1 MICKMKSEI
10 LLMVTAVFVFAFAAC
25 DRLSVKDDL
34 NDVQFELTDHRGE
47 QVIFPD
53 SFQGKSVLIGYVYTH
68 CPDICPMIT
77 FNMRDVEQELDR
89 DDIHFVSI
97 SFDPNRDTPEILADY
112 ARNYRLNDEKW
123 SLLTGDRR
131 TISELLDRLNIA
143 TVKTP
148 SRFTESG
155 HQIYFIDHT
164 DRVTLIDSEGKI
176 RRHYT
181 GSELRSEE
189 VITDIRQLLE
199 IDES

>member
-1 MICKMKSEI
+1 MSCRFQEI
-10 LLMVTAVFVFAFAAC
+10 IMLMVAAVFAFTTAAC

-34 NDVQFELTDHRGE
+34 NDVQFELTDHRGD
-47 QVIFPD
+47 QITFPD

-89 DDIHFVSI
+89 DDLHFVSI

-112 ARNYRLNDEKW
+112 ARNYRLNDDKW
-123 SLLTGDRR
+123 SLLTGDRN
-131 TISELLDRLNIA
+131 TISDLLDRLNIA

-155 HQIYFIDHT
+155 QQIYFIDHT
-164 DRVTLIDSEGKI
+164 DRVTLIDSQGKI

-181 GSELRSEE
+181 GSELRSDE
-189 VITDIRQLLE
+189 VISDIRQLLE
-199 IDES
+199 ID